1 MQCNDVLEKLKT
13 LSDPKAV
20 DGMAIYGINPE
31 NTYGVS
37 IPNLRKIAKEVGV
50 DHTLAQQLWVSGI
63 HEARIL
69 ASMIAAP
76 KMATEEQL
84 ETRRLEL
91 EYLLSDTKVELADM
105 KTVAGYMADLRNLLN
120 ESPLAERK
128 SFIKSFVKEVKVI
141 GTEVR
146 LIYTIPM
153 PPKGISQ
160 EAVGVSP
167 IVHYGGRYSTIGR
180 TFELTFAFSI

>member
-13 LSDPKAV
+13 LSNPKAV
-20 DGMAIYGINPE
+20 EGMARYGINPE

-37 IPNLRKIAKEVGV
+37 IPNLRKIAREIGVG
-50 DHTLAQQLWVSGI
+50 HTLAQQLWVSGI

-69 ASMIAAP
+69 ASMIDAP

-105 KTVAGYMADLRNLLN
+105 KTVAGYVADLRNLLS

-153 PPKGISQ
+153 PPKVIYQ
-160 EAVGVSP
+160 EAVGVPP

>member
-120 ESPLAERK
+120 ESHCRPSAIMGHK
-128 SFIKSFVKEVKVI
+128 
-141 GTEVR
+141 
-146 LIYTIPM
+146 
-153 PPKGISQ
+153 
-160 EAVGVSP
+160 
-167 IVHYGGRYSTIGR
+167 
-180 TFELTFAFSI
+180 